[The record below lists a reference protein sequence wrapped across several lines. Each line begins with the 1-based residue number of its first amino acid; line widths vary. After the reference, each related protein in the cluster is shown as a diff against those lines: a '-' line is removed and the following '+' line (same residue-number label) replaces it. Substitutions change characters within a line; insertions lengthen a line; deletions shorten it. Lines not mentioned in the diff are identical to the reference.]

1 MDAATE
7 QKKSLHTKRVPTIRT
22 SRADNE
28 ALKSEGG
35 SVKVTG
41 QKSGGEKM
49 DEDSEGW
56 IDGGGT

>member
-1 MDAATE
+1 M
-7 QKKSLHTKRVPTIRT
+7 SRV
-22 SRADNE
+22 DNE

-35 SVKVTG
+35 SVKVTR
-41 QKSGGEKM
+41 QKSVGEKM